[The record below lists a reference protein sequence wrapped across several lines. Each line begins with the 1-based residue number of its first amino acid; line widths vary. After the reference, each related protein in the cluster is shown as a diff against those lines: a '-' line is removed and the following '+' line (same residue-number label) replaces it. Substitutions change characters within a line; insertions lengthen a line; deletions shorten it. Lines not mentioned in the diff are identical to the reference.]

1 MASSEP
7 ILEALPL
14 DRTSD
19 AGPVHRGG
27 PLTWFIAI
35 ACGFAALGA
44 GLLLKEEGRRTWA
57 LLCLAILGA
66 ASLYAVWCLLEHVRH
81 RVKLPASHAVLAGTL
96 GFEIHC
102 TCHDVAATVFFLPD
116 ETVAGSN
123 TRLLCFL
130 ENYASRQ
137 RVATFQIGP
146 HPQLGLKE
154 IRRVSL
160 KLAAGQAALYSL
172 PLTLSPDIAPGEHDL
187 PVMLQVKRPAGTGMR
202 LPGARRHL
210 YDIWTCRFAAP
221 FTVTSPG
228 ITTAAHASAPS
239 SPAQYITLASV
250 SETTARLEPLTALLV
265 AESAPASRPLTA

>member
-1 MASSEP
+1 MASSDP
-7 ILEALPL
+7 ILEALPV

-35 ACGFAALGA
+35 TCGFAALGA
-44 GLLLKEEGRRTWA
+44 GLLLNEEGQRTWA

-66 ASLYAVWCLLEHVRH
+66 ASLYAVWCLLEHLRH

-116 ETVAGSN
+116 EAAAGST

-137 RVATFQIGP
+137 RLAVFQIGP
-146 HPQLGLKE
+146 HPLLGLKDT
-154 IRRVSL
+154 RRVSL

-172 PLTLSPDIAPGEHDL
+172 PLTFSPETPAGEHDL

-221 FTVTSPG
+221 FTATPPSATPVAKPFAASS
-228 ITTAAHASAPS
+228 TAE
-239 SPAQYITLASV
+239 YITLASV
-250 SETTARLEPLTALLV
+250 SKPTARLDQLTALLT
-265 AESAPASRPLTA
+265 AEITPASRPLSA